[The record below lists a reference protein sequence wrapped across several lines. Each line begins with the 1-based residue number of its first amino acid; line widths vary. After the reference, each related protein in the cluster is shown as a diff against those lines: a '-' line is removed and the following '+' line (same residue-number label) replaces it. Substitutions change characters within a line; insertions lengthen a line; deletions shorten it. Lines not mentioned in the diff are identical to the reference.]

1 MKEKIQLIPID
12 RIRIVNPRFRDKK
25 KFAKVLD
32 SIRNIGLKK
41 PIQVSPRPASTKEE
55 GGYNLICG
63 QGRIEAFQALGYP
76 EIPAIVMKVSREEG
90 MLMSLIE
97 NMARRNASPVE
108 LVDEIIR
115 LKKIGY
121 SNVAIGKKLDI
132 SDSTVGHL
140 LILQKAG
147 EGRLVYEVSRG
158 HIPLGTAVEIAKVD
172 DPEEQ
177 KAFIEAYEKN
187 HLNQAAIKTIKRVI
201 AQRNSFGKQLN
212 GSSGGRRCTSAEGLI
227 KTFTKESQR
236 QKTLIK
242 KTNVCESRLNFIVE
256 AMRRLR
262 TDEDFLNLLRAEKID
277 SMPKEL
283 SELILQP
290 SNATAP

>member
-25 KFAKVLD
+25 KFAKVLE
-32 SIRNIGLKK
+32 SIRNMGLKK
-41 PIQVSPRPASTKEE
+41 PIQVSPRPGSTKEE

-115 LKKIGY
+115 LKKLGY
-121 SNVAIGKKLDI
+121 SNVAVGKKLDI
-132 SDSTVGHL
+132 SDSTVGYL
-140 LILQKAG
+140 LLLQKSG
-147 EGRLVYEVSRG
+147 EGRLIYEVSRG

-187 HLNQAAIKTIKRVI
+187 HLNQAAIRTIKRVI
-201 AQRNSFGKQLN
+201 AQRNSFGKELN
-212 GSSGGRRCTSAEGLI
+212 RSSGRRCTSAEGLI
-227 KTFTKESQR
+227 KTFTKESLR

-277 SMPKEL
+277 TMPKEL
-283 SELILQP
+283 SELIFQP
-290 SNATAP
+290 SNVAAP

>member
-1 MKEKIQLIPID
+1 MKEKIHLIPINL
-12 RIRIVNPRFRDKK
+12 IRIINPRCRDKK
-25 KFAKVLD
+25 KFAKIVEN
-32 SIRNIGLKK
+32 IRAVGLKK
-41 PIQVSPRPASTKEE
+41 PIQVSPRPGSKKEE
-55 GGYNLICG
+55 ADYSLICG

-115 LKKIGY
+115 LKKLGY
-121 SNVAIGKKLDI
+121 SNVAIGRKLDI
-132 SDSTVGHL
+132 ADTAVGHL

-147 EGRLVYEVSRG
+147 EGRLIYEVSRG
-158 HIPLGTAVEIAKVD
+158 HIPLGIAVEIAKVE
-172 DPEEQ
+172 DPDEQ

-201 AQRNSFGKQLN
+201 AQRNSFGKNLN
-212 GSSGGRRCTSAEGLI
+212 GSAPRRRCTSAEGLI

-242 KTNVCESRLNFIVE
+242 KTNVCESRLDFIVE

-262 TDEDFLNLLRAEKID
+262 TDEDFLNLLRAEKFD
-277 SMPKEL
+277 TMPKEL
-283 SELILQP
+283 SELISQP
-290 SNATAP
+290 SSTFTR